1 MNNTFLR
8 YFVILI
14 WLFVRKKF
22 KHYYCKCIF
31 IFLKF
36 GVDLLPQILAVE
48 ASIVL
53 IKIDKAYI
61 SLAYHFNTVQTDIS
75 AQGSWHLG
83 PDRSAQIY
91 WHVRPC
97 KRHLS
102 PMKLSVLIMLLGQGV
117 IGLTCPTFFNMQKIP
132 F

>member
-1 MNNTFLR
+1 MNKTFLR

-31 IFLKF
+31 VFFKFLCW
-36 GVDLLPQILAVE
+36 
-48 ASIVL
+48 L
-53 IKIDKAYI
+53 ITSNIGSWSKYRTKNDKAYI
-61 SLAYHFNTVQTDIS
+61 SLAYPFNTVQTDIS

-83 PDRSAQIY
+83 PDRSTQIY
-91 WHVRPC
+91 WHVGPC

-102 PMKLSVLIMLLGQGV
+102 PMKFSVLIMSLGQGV
-117 IGLTCPTFFNMQKIP
+117 IRPTCLTFFNTQRIS